1 VRALPSF
8 NSSSC
13 QTDAR
18 GPDFGIRIKNTVKI
32 ARQISVQH
40 TPTLTL
46 DGIIQG
52 HVFDGATVNGI
63 SSSWGAAEW
72 ADWLRKNVE

>member
-1 VRALPSF
+1 MRPLLSF
-8 NSSSC
+8 PLVS
-13 QTDAR
+13 TAR
-18 GPDFGIRIKNTVKI
+18 LTCATGLRWTITVKI

-40 TPTLTL
+40 TPTLTF

-63 SSSWGAAEW
+63 FSSWGAAEW
-72 ADWLRKNVE
+72 DNWLRKNVE